1 MNSHDHMPLELFELF
16 VLSFDGKL
24 TEQQRESL
32 NQQLL
37 ESSHARKCYLDFL
50 VTYVGLNYSEG
61 IVSLQED
68 ESIDFDNEVL
78 RELAEYEK
86 TAPLLQSPQEQPQRE
101 LIQKV
106 VYPVRGKR
114 KLSKFAVVSIIL
126 NAAAIVMFVLFS
138 RFVPSRQY
146 GIEVATLA
154 DTYRAEWADMEKG
167 TLQKGT
173 RLCTGRNSLFLKQGL
188 AELIFDN
195 ETRVTVE
202 GPAGFQ
208 ILTEDRIR
216 LNYGKVYTTVSKEG
230 TGFSVYTQSAKIIDL
245 GTEFG
250 VCVNGR
256 GETDVQL
263 HKGKASLV
271 PVSSQ
276 QTFSSLILQK
286 GQARR
291 VNVKGDVDNVSF
303 KQHEFIRGFDSE
315 RSVLWNGQDLNLAY
329 VASGSNGFEPSDPDM
344 GIDQSTG
351 RLVIGND
358 EEIYRDLPNVKGY
371 KLVPQLPYVDGVFV
385 PDGGIG
391 PVQITSQGQTFSGFP
406 DTGGDFY
413 MSIGAFSYVNLV
425 TSDKGQYTSLHL
437 PGYPEE
443 TSVNLCVH
451 ANSGITFDL
460 QKIRE
465 SMPFIKI
472 TGFSSAY
479 GIPVTREDQG
489 DVHAD
494 FYVLVDGVAR
504 MVEKNVYN
512 QDEPKQVSIPL
523 AETDRFLTL
532 ACTEGALNF
541 GDWSLFVNPVLE
553 LELAD

>member
-24 TEQQRESL
+24 SEQQRESL
-32 NQQLL
+32 NRQLL

-68 ESIDFDNEVL
+68 ESIDFDNDVL

-86 TAPLLQSPQEQPQRE
+86 TAPLLQFPQEQPQRE

-106 VYPVRGKR
+106 VYPARGKR

-154 DTYRAEWADMEKG
+154 DCLHAEWVDAEETM
-167 TLQKGT
+167 QKGT
-173 RLCTGRNSLFLKQGL
+173 RLCTGRNSLFLKKGL

-195 ETRVTVE
+195 ETRVTIE

-216 LNYGKVYTTVSKEG
+216 LNYGKVYTTVSKEA

-250 VCVNGR
+250 VRVNSR
-256 GETDVQL
+256 GETDIQL
-263 HKGKASLV
+263 YKGKASIV

-276 QTFSSLILQK
+276 QTLSSQILQK

-291 VNVKGDVDNVSF
+291 VNLKGDVDDVSF
-303 KQHEFIRGFDSE
+303 KQHEFVRGFNSE
-315 RSVLWNGQDLNLAY
+315 STVLWSGQDINLAY
-329 VASGSNGFEPSDPDM
+329 VASGSNGFEPGAQDI
-344 GIDQSTG
+344 GIDQVTG
-351 RLVIGND
+351 GLVSGNK
-358 EEIYRDLPNVKGY
+358 EQRVNPESEGFVP
-371 KLVPQLPYVDGVFV
+371 VPQLPYVDGVFV
-385 PDGGIG
+385 PDGGQG
-391 PVQITSQGQTFSGFP
+391 PVQLTSEGHVFDGFG
-406 DTGGDFY
+406 DTGGGYF
-413 MSIGAFSYVNLV
+413 MPIGSYSNINMMHDGKMNAED
-425 TSDKGQYTSLHL
+425 TNIHL
-437 PGYPEE
+437 TDYPEE
-443 TSVNLCVH
+443 TAVNLCLH

-465 SMPFIKI
+465 SMPFVKI
-472 TGFSSAY
+472 TGFSSVY
-479 GIPVTREDQG
+479 GVPVTREDQG
-489 DVHAD
+489 DVHVD
-494 FYVLVDGVAR
+494 FYVFVDGVAR
-504 MVEKNVYN
+504 MIEKNVYN

-523 AETDRFLTL
+523 TETDRFLTL
-532 ACTEGALNF
+532 ACTEGSVNF
-541 GDWSLFVNPVLE
+541 GDWSVFVNPVLE